1 MKVQYLEIV
10 THDMQAVCAAYAVQG
25 AEFDEPVPELG

>member
-10 THDMQAVCAAYAVQG
+10 TPEVDTLCETYAKVHG
-25 AEFDEPVPELG
+25 TGTKRYA

>member
-10 THDMQAVCAAYAVQG
+10 TCNTEEVCAAYAVQG
-25 AEFDEPVPELG
+25 AEFG